1 MAADNVVTCQAGRE
15 RLEQKERIWG
25 MMKERRRLAETGRQK
40 EEENEPGR
48 QVGKVSATG
57 RQKED

>member
-1 MAADNVVTCQAGRE
+1 MTCQAGRE

-48 QVGKVSATG
+48 QVGQVSATG